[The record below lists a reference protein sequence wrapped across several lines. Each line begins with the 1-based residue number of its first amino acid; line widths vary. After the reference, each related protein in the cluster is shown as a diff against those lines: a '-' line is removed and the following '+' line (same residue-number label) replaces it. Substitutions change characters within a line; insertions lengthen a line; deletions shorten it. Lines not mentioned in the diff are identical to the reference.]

1 MSIVGIFIKYYLTS
15 SISGK
20 IAELLNLPGGMPLYA
35 DVAIAFV
42 LALLFGALFLLCVF
56 LLRRVN
62 KSGN

>member
-1 MSIVGIFIKYYLTS
+1 
-15 SISGK
+15 
-20 IAELLNLPGGMPLYA
+20 MPLYA